1 MKKRIDLFEFLSQLE
16 NDEFEGYMGIT
27 YENGKEHLA
36 YRLGSEEFFA
46 IEEEVSMEIKIRKW
60 KNEDKTELAEILN
73 NRNIL
78 NNLRDGVP
86 YPYTEKDAEDFI
98 GAMLSADPD
107 KTFAFAITL
116 DDKVIGSIGIFRQ
129 ENIHYRT
136 AELGYY
142 IGEKYWGN
150 GYMTEAVKQA
160 SGFVFENSD
169 IIRIYAEPFAYNAGS
184 CRVLEKAGFVYEGTL
199 RSNVYKNGSI
209 TDMKMYAL
217 VKQ

>member
-1 MKKRIDLFEFLSQLE
+1 
-16 NDEFEGYMGIT
+16 
-27 YENGKEHLA
+27 
-36 YRLGSEEFFA
+36 
-46 IEEEVSMEIKIRKW
+46 MEIKIRRW
-60 KNEDKTELAEILN
+60 KIEDKSELAEVLN

-86 YPYTEKDAEDFI
+86 YPYTENDAADFI
-98 GAMLSADPD
+98 NAMLSADPD

-116 DDKVIGSIGIFRQ
+116 DDKVIGSIGVFRQ

-160 SGFVFENSD
+160 CGFVFENSD
-169 IIRIYAEPFAYNAGS
+169 IIRIYAEPFAYNTGS

-199 RSNVYKNGSI
+199 RSNAYKNGNI
-209 TDMKMYAL
+209 IDMKMYAL

>member
-1 MKKRIDLFEFLSQLE
+1 MD
-16 NDEFEGYMGIT
+16 
-27 YENGKEHLA
+27 
-36 YRLGSEEFFA
+36 
-46 IEEEVSMEIKIRKW
+46 IKIRRW
-60 KNEDKTELAEILN
+60 KIEDKSDLAKALN
-73 NRNIL
+73 NKNIL

-86 YPYTEKDAEDFI
+86 YPYTENDAEDFI
-98 GAMLSADPD
+98 SAMLSADPD

-116 DDKVIGSIGIFRQ
+116 EDKAIGSIGIFRQ

-142 IGEKYWGN
+142 IGEEYWGR

-160 SGFVFENSD
+160 CGFVFENTD
-169 IIRIYAEPFAYNAGS
+169 IIRIYAEPFAYNTGS

-199 RSNVYKNGSI
+199 RSNAYKNGNVV
-209 TDMKMYAL
+209 DMKMYAL